1 MTRLI
6 ALFAVSAMSVTQGLQ
21 VARDIP
27 YAQPASE
34 RQMLDVYA
42 PANARNLPVAFWI
55 HGGGWTAGSKN
66 DVYVKPQVFGDR
78 GMLLASTNYRFL
90 PNVDMYTLV
99 RDVAKSIRWVHDNI
113 AKYGGDPNRILL
125 MGWSAGAQLAAL
137 LCTDDRYL
145 KAEGMSLSIVKGC
158 VAVDGDTYDVP
169 LVVET
174 GAARRKARGQPEPT
188 FGHYQK
194 FGGDAV
200 KNRDLSAVTHVAP
213 NKGISPFLLLHV
225 AENPDT
231 TAQAERLASVL
242 KGAGIPAR
250 VFGVSKT
257 THAEIDANLGV
268 PGYPATAPLLEFVDA
283 ILKKTAPKP

>member
-6 ALFAVSAMSVTQGLQ
+6 ALATLALLGSPAQSTP

-27 YAQPASE
+27 YAQPAHE

-42 PANARNLPVAFWI
+42 PDNARNLPVVFWI

-66 DVYVKPQVFGDR
+66 DVHAKPQAFGDK
-78 GMLLASTNYRFL
+78 GFVFTSTNYRFL
-90 PNVDMYTLV
+90 PSVDMYTLV

-113 AKYGGDPNRILL
+113 AKYGGDPTRMFL
-125 MGWSAGAQLAAL
+125 MGWSAGGQLAAL

-145 KAEGMSLSIVKGC
+145 KAEGLSLSIVKGC

-169 LVVET
+169 LVVAT
-174 GAARRKARGQPEPT
+174 GAERRKARGQPEPT

-194 FGGDAV
+194 FGNDPA
-200 KNRDLSAVTHVAP
+200 KNRDLSAVTHVAR
-213 NKGISPFLLLHV
+213 NKGIPPFLLLHV
-225 AENPDT
+225 AENPST
-231 TAQAERLASVL
+231 TAQAERMASVL
-242 KGAGIPAR
+242 VDAGLPAR

-257 THAEIDANLGV
+257 THAQIDAGLGV
-268 PGYPATAPLLEFVDA
+268 PDYPATKPLFEFVDE
-283 ILKKTAPKP
+283 LMKKK